1 MDTLINIGMFL
12 VYALLILAILAT
24 VGFSIY
30 QFAGNFKQ
38 SKTTLYGIV
47 GLIVIFIISYLLSS
61 GSDISEAVFEKVG
74 ANYGS
79 SKLIGSGLILFY
91 ILFGITLLTLIVT
104 EIARPL
110 KK

>member
-1 MDTLINIGMFL
+1 MNALINIGMFV
-12 VYALLILAILAT
+12 VYALLILGILAA

-38 SKTTLYGIV
+38 NKNSLYGIV
-47 GLIVIFIISYLLSS
+47 GLVVIFVISYIVSS
-61 GSDISEAVFEKVG
+61 GSDISPAVFDKVG
-74 ANYGS
+74 GNYES
-79 SKLIGSGLILFY
+79 SKMIGAGMYMFY
-91 ILFGITLLTLIVT
+91 ILFGITLLTLIGT

>member
-12 VYALLILAILAT
+12 VYALLILGIVAA

-38 SKTTLYGIV
+38 SKTALYGII
-47 GLIVIFIISYLLSS
+47 GLVVIFLISYLLSS
-61 GSDISEAVFEKVG
+61 GSDINEAVFEKVG
-74 ANYGS
+74 GNYGS
-79 SKLIGSGLILFY
+79 SKLIGAGMYMFY
-91 ILFGITLLTLIVT
+91 ILFGITLVTLIVT